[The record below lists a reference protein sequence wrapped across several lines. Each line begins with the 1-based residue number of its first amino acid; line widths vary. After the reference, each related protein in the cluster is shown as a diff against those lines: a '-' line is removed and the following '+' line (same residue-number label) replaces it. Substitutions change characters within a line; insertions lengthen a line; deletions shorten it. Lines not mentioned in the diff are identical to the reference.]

1 MYNTINATAV
11 LSDPLTPINDARLK
25 IFFYILDIRNSYN
38 MHDTHYDE
46 TKNMNEFIL
55 QLILNVKILFH
66 THPNHVSYIYFSKN
80 DYFDQMIIYKITN
93 FRNL

>member
-25 IFFYILDIRNSYN
+25 IFFYILNIRNSYN

-55 QLILNVKILFH
+55 QLILNVEILFH
-66 THPNHVSYIYFSKN
+66 NHPNQISYISFSQN
-80 DYFDQMIIYKITN
+80 DLV
-93 FRNL
+93 NLIK

>member
-38 MHDTHYDE
+38 MHDIHYDE

-66 THPNHVSYIYFSKN
+66 THPNQISYISFSKS
-80 DYFDQMIIYKITN
+80 D
-93 FRNL
+93 

>member
-25 IFFYILDIRNSYN
+25 IFFYILNIRNSYN
-38 MHDTHYDE
+38 MHYTHYDE

-80 DYFDQMIIYKITN
+80 D
-93 FRNL
+93 